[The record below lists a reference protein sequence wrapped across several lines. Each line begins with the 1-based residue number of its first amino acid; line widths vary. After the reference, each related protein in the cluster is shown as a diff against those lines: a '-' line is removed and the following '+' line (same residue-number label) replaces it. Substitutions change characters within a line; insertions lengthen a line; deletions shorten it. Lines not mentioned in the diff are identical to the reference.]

1 MAQERQ
7 LQLLRELEEEDKVAA
22 DKEAKKAKENQRKK
36 DKKRLQRQ
44 QKEEADAAKK
54 AHLAEEEAAKK
65 AKQEAAQEAA
75 RRRQEA
81 ERQRREAERQA
92 KEEEKR
98 RREAERQRQQ
108 EIHKEREAEK
118 DRKKKE
124 REDKLKAEKDEQ
136 ERAKAAKLERKKER
150 AAAYE
155 AEQKAIAER
164 AQEEEVQKQAQAQAQ
179 AQAQFQAQAQAQ
191 AQVQVQQARMEQIRQ
206 QQAQAQA
213 QAAAQAQRTQFQRPF
228 QNPETSTSS
237 PSPTATSVPGLL
249 PLRSPPL
256 TSAAPPYLM
265 RGNQT
270 PNKDK
275 QVQDAPKAPQALLNG
290 STPRPPFYQQ
300 QQQQQQVQS
309 PVDIRQQGPRMAVPP
324 PGLIPNGAQNAQT
337 PFGNYGLAKSPPS
350 MTRSAFESNSMDDGF
365 FGGKMQ
371 SQSPIGSLTGGVG
384 GLNLG
389 EDSLLAGPSA
399 TTSTSAR
406 PVGFGVVGR
415 TPLVAPTPIS
425 RPSVNTTPDQA
436 SSAPTVGKLLGSS
449 ALGGGD
455 DEVVERPA
463 RRQSS
468 QMAPVGLGGSPWQPL
483 PLSLDKPSP
492 WPSATA
498 NSNSMASHGRSN
510 SIWGDNGTSGWP
522 NMFSGSTF
530 LPPSHSTS
538 TNNPGS

>member
-118 DRKKKE
+118 ERKKKE
-124 REDKLKAEKDEQ
+124 REDKLKAEKEEQ

-150 AAAYE
+150 TAAYE
-155 AEQKAIAER
+155 AEQKAKAER
-164 AQEEEVQKQAQAQAQ
+164 AEEEEMQKQAQAQ

-213 QAAAQAQRTQFQRPF
+213 QAAVQAQRTQFQRPF

-256 TSAAPPYLM
+256 TSTAPPYLM

-290 STPRPPFYQQ
+290 GIPRPPFYQQ

-309 PVDIRQQGPRMAVPP
+309 PVDIRQQRPRMAVPP

-337 PFGNYGLAKSPPS
+337 PFGAYGLAKSPPS

-371 SQSPIGSLTGGVG
+371 SQSPIGSLTGSVG

-406 PVGFGVVGR
+406 PIGFGVVGR
-415 TPLVAPTPIS
+415 TPLAGPTPIS
-425 RPSVNTTPDQA
+425 RPSANTTPDQA

-483 PLSLDKPSP
+483 PLSLDKQSP

-510 SIWGDNGTSGWP
+510 SIWGDSGTSGWP